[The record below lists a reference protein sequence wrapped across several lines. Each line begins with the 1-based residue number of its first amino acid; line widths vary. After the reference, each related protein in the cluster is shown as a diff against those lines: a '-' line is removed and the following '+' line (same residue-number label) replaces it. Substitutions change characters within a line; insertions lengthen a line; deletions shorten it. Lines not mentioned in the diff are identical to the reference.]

1 MERDTAL
8 AQEKAGYIEVTD
20 PNLQA
25 FKARGGKLLF
35 YHGWNDGGTGGAIS
49 PLNTINYYS
58 SVLAKMGPK
67 QDDWLRLFMV
77 PGMDHCGGGPG
88 PNQFAVVQAMDAW
101 RDQGKAPNQITAY
114 RVTND
119 RVDMS
124 RPLCP
129 YPQVA
134 MYKGTGNT
142 NDVANFVCKAP

>member
-1 MERDTAL
+1 
-8 AQEKAGYIEVTD
+8 
-20 PNLQA
+20 
-25 FKARGGKLLF
+25 
-35 YHGWNDGGTGGAIS
+35 
-49 PLNTINYYS
+49 
-58 SVLAKMGPK
+58 
-67 QDDWLRLFMV
+67 
-77 PGMDHCGGGPG
+77 
-88 PNQFAVVQAMDAW
+88 MDAW